1 MKFNKWTVALAAAGL
16 VSIGHNAQAE
26 EGFISALSKTTL
38 SGFVDTSLS
47 VSEKA
52 SSTALPQRVAYQGAE
67 KMNGFNL
74 DVVQISLESPLDESD
89 WAAGYKVDLLFGPD
103 AGAYDASGLGI
114 RQAYVNTRVPVGNGL
129 DLKLGVFD
137 AIIGYEGFSN
147 RDNPNYSRN
156 MAYGLQPFN
165 HTGLLASYQVN
176 ENIGLQFGAANTSRN
191 IVNDRNRGNINPDEN
206 NGDVAWMGSIS
217 LTAPDELGPLAGA
230 TLYAGV
236 LKGQMGPN
244 NISASGLLDSAVSIG
259 VESALEGDDVDEIE
273 EAIADGLLENVG
285 AGPDAVDQVNYYV
298 GATLPTPIDGLS
310 LGAAYDHIEDS
321 GGVQGVDA
329 DLFALY
335 ASYQAT
341 DKMSLHGRA
350 EWLDGDHGVLISSQ
364 NSKKGAVDDEMLALT
379 ATVQYDLWDNVL
391 TRAEIRWD
399 EQQGD
404 GEGLF
409 DGDDDILTFT
419 LNAIY
424 SF

>member
-26 EGFISALSKTTL
+26 EGYISALSKTTL

-47 VSEKA
+47 ISEKA
-52 SSTALPQRVAYQGAE
+52 SSVALPQRVSYQGAE

-74 DVVQISLESPLDESD
+74 DVVQLSLESPLDESD

-103 AGAYDASGLGI
+103 AGAYDASGFGI

-165 HTGLLASYQVN
+165 HTGILAGYQVN
-176 ENIGLQFGAANTSRN
+176 DNIGLQFGAANTSRN
-191 IVNDRNRGNINPDEN
+191 IVNDRNRSLLDPQEN

-236 LKGQMGPN
+236 LKGQMGQRSVDMEGILN
-244 NISASGLLDSAVSIG
+244 SGLSLDSLVNDPSQLAGFI
-259 VESALEGDDVDEIE
+259 
-273 EAIADGLLENVG
+273 
-285 AGPDAVDQVNYYV
+285 GPDPVDQVNYYI
-298 GATLPTPIDGLS
+298 GATLPTPIEGLA
-310 LGAAYDHIEDS
+310 LGAAYDHIEDVS
-321 GGVQGVDA
+321 GVSGSDA

-341 DKMSLHGRA
+341 DKMSLHGRV
-350 EWLDGDHGVLISSQ
+350 EWLDGDHGVLINSQ
-364 NSKKGAVDDEMLALT
+364 KYDAATDQQVAVDDEMLSLT
-379 ATVQYDLWDNVL
+379 ATIQYDLWENVL
-391 TRAEIRWD
+391 TRAEVRWD
-399 EQQGD
+399 QQTGD
-404 GEGLF
+404 GEDLF
-409 DGDDDILTFT
+409 GGDDDILTFT